1 MPDSGLIPLSAC
13 PSDKPRKYP
22 AGHPWHQAEKEEF
35 MQRSLEEINERIAR
49 GEAVV
54 LTAEEA
60 ARLRESEGVKA
71 VSNKVDV
78 VTTGTFG
85 MMCSSGLFLNTGHTD
100 PPSRFQRA
108 FLNDVEAYGGIAAV
122 DLYIGA
128 TQVSQTN
135 PRYGGAHVIEALL
148 RGEPVRLRAEG
159 ARSDCYPRES
169 VEGEITLKN
178 LNQAFL
184 FNPRNLYQNYAA
196 ATNSSSRV
204 LYTYMG
210 KLLPGYG
217 NIMYATSGEL
227 SPLLKDPKLRTVG
240 IGTRLFLGGAIGY
253 VAWEG
258 TQFNANP
265 KRDATGMPISPG
277 ATLALVGNLKEMS
290 TDFIRA
296 AYIPGYGVSLFLGI
310 GLAIPL
316 LDEDLAE
323 TASRPDSQI
332 KTVVLDYGVARRQ
345 RPVVG
350 EFTYKELKSGWVE
363 IMGKRTRTGSR
374 TSMRISRQ
382 VALTLKSWIKE
393 GRFTLSHF
401 TRPLPVEGRT
411 LPWEV

>member
-1 MPDSGLIPLSAC
+1 
-13 PSDKPRKYP
+13 
-22 AGHPWHQAEKEEF
+22 
-35 MQRSLEEINERIAR
+35 MQRSLEEINEKIAR
-49 GEAVV
+49 GEVVV

-60 ARLRESEGVKA
+60 ARLREAEGVKA
-71 VSNKVDV
+71 VAEKVDV

-100 PPSRFQRA
+100 PPLRFQRA

-122 DLYIGA
+122 DLYLGA
-128 TQVSQTN
+128 TQVSSAN
-135 PRYGGAHVIEALL
+135 PGYGGAHVIEALL
-148 RGEPVRLRAEG
+148 RGETVKLRAEG
-159 ARSDCYPRES
+159 ARSDCYPGGE
-169 VEGEITLKN
+169 VEGEISLKN

-217 NIMYATSGEL
+217 NVMYATSGEL
-227 SPLLKDPKLRTVG
+227 SPLLKDPGLRTVG
-240 IGTRLFLGGAIGY
+240 IGTNLFLGGAIGY

-265 KRDATGMPISPG
+265 KRDATGLPVTPG
-277 ATLALVGNLKEMS
+277 ATLALTGNLKEMS
-290 TDFIRA
+290 PEFVRA
-296 AYIPGYGVSLFLGI
+296 ACIQGYGISLFLGI
-310 GLAIPL
+310 GLAIPV
-316 LDEDLAE
+316 LDDDLAE
-323 TASRPDSQI
+323 TTSRPDGQI

-350 EFTYKELKSGWVE
+350 ELSYRELKSGWVE
-363 IMGKRTRTGSR
+363 IMGKKARTGSR

-382 VALTLKSWIKE
+382 VAERLKSWIKN
-393 GRFTLSHF
+393 GRFSLAAF
-401 TRPLPVEGRT
+401 TRPLPVEGRS